1 MAVIRRGNRL
11 NLDNHLKS
19 NSRFKK
25 RDITDFLNN
34 DYKEYAKYVIATRC
48 CPGMDGLKVGARKV
62 MHAAFNG
69 AMKNGNKVK
78 MINLIGDV
86 YSYTMFM
93 HGDAGLTSSIFTK
106 SAEFSDNL
114 NPLEI
119 DGQHG
124 HLRSPNA
131 QSAPRYLS
139 IKLSKYASIL
149 KEDYNLL
156 TYVFDEGEYLE
167 PTVYLPIIPLVLT
180 SSQIGMAPGYKF
192 QCSVGYNPLDVIDA
206 CSEFIKKDKIKTQL
220 RPYVRGIKPEKFTY
234 SEKSGRWT
242 NYGEYKVDLK
252 HDLITITELPYD
264 VTFKEFED
272 MLNNL
277 IENGTIKDWK
287 NFSQEDNL
295 DYRIYFPKTKLTRE
309 TQPDRINKLE
319 KSLKLFSIIQPNI
332 LNVIDEQG
340 KVRYFETEEQ
350 LIEHFVKWR
359 LTKYADRKKK
369 LVEYL
374 EKKLEDN
381 TNICKFIELVNSGKI
396 IVQNRKK
403 TDVKKD
409 LREYNLPDSVLSIE
423 ISKLTDEDKE
433 ELLKKNEQI
442 KKELEY
448 IIQTEIKDMYL
459 NDLKKLKKELEK
471 DFQ

>member
-1 MAVIRRGNRL
+1 
-11 NLDNHLKS
+11 
-19 NSRFKK
+19 
-25 RDITDFLNN
+25 
-34 DYKEYAKYVIATRC
+34 
-48 CPGMDGLKVGARKV
+48 
-62 MHAAFNG
+62 
-69 AMKNGNKVK
+69 
-78 MINLIGDV
+78 
-86 YSYTMFM
+86 
-93 HGDAGLTSSIFTK
+93 
-106 SAEFSDNL
+106 
-114 NPLEI
+114 
-119 DGQHG
+119 
-124 HLRSPNA
+124 
-131 QSAPRYLS
+131 
-139 IKLSKYASIL
+139 
-149 KEDYNLL
+149 
-156 TYVFDEGEYLE
+156 
-167 PTVYLPIIPLVLT
+167 
-180 SSQIGMAPGYKF
+180 
-192 QCSVGYNPLDVIDA
+192 
-206 CSEFIKKDKIKTQL
+206 
-220 RPYVRGIKPEKFTY
+220 
-234 SEKSGRWT
+234 
-242 NYGEYKVDLK
+242 
-252 HDLITITELPYD
+252 
-264 VTFKEFED
+264 

-381 TNICKFIELVNSGKI
+381 TNVCKFIELVNSGKI

>member
-1 MAVIRRGNRL
+1 M
-11 NLDNHLKS
+11 
-19 NSRFKK
+19 
-25 RDITDFLNN
+25 
-34 DYKEYAKYVIATRC
+34 
-48 CPGMDGLKVGARKV
+48 
-62 MHAAFNG
+62 
-69 AMKNGNKVK
+69 
-78 MINLIGDV
+78 
-86 YSYTMFM
+86 
-93 HGDAGLTSSIFTK
+93 
-106 SAEFSDNL
+106 
-114 NPLEI
+114 
-119 DGQHG
+119 
-124 HLRSPNA
+124 
-131 QSAPRYLS
+131 
-139 IKLSKYASIL
+139 
-149 KEDYNLL
+149 
-156 TYVFDEGEYLE
+156 
-167 PTVYLPIIPLVLT
+167 
-180 SSQIGMAPGYKF
+180 
-192 QCSVGYNPLDVIDA
+192 
-206 CSEFIKKDKIKTQL
+206 
-220 RPYVRGIKPEKFTY
+220 
-234 SEKSGRWT
+234 
-242 NYGEYKVDLK
+242 K
-252 HDLITITELPYD
+252 HDVITITELPYD
-264 VTFKEFED
+264 VTFKDFED

-295 DYRIYFPKTKLTRE
+295 DYRIYFPKTKLARE

-374 EKKLEDN
+374 ERKLEDN
-381 TNICKFIELVNSGKI
+381 TNVCKFIELVNSGKI

-409 LREYNLPDSVLSIE
+409 LREYNLPDSVLYIE

-433 ELLKKNEQI
+433 DLLKKNEQN
-442 KKELEY
+442 KKELKY